1 MRRRR
6 PTAQNAARGL
16 ERPVVEPLSEIEH
29 ARIERR
35 VLEALHGGAARAPAP
50 ASARRRWGRWAVG
63 IAAVSAAAT
72 IVLVVRRGDAPPVAE
87 PPAGAAASSDRGGLV
102 PQRVATGASPSSVSF
117 ADAEL
122 ALAPWTT
129 ALLVGDAASGPLV
142 VIDRGGAEFEV
153 APRGPRPPLVVTAGA
168 VRVTVVGT
176 RFTVT
181 REDDAAT
188 VAVAHGAVDVLYR
201 GATARV
207 GAGERW
213 RPPDASVGAAP
224 AAAPGQPV
232 APPLPTTAPPP
243 SQPDAA
249 PPTSAR
255 PRAERFDAALAL
267 EASQPTRA
275 LAEYRALARGADAWA
290 ANACFAAARL
300 LHERGE
306 LAAAR
311 RQAVTYTRRFPR
323 GPNAR
328 DAADLIKSIDQAT
341 ASADRPSASP

>member
-1 MRRRR
+1 MGRRD
-6 PTAQNAARGL
+6 RGGQ
-16 ERPVVEPLSEIEH
+16 RGGDH
-29 ARIERR
+29 R
-35 VLEALHGGAARAPAP
+35 VGRA
-50 ASARRRWGRWAVG
+50 ARRRTAGGR
-63 IAAVSAAAT
+63 AA
-72 IVLVVRRGDAPPVAE
+72 
-87 PPAGAAASSDRGGLV
+87 AGAAASSDRGGLV

-224 AAAPGQPV
+224 AAAPGP
-232 APPLPTTAPPP
+232 
-243 SQPDAA
+243 
-249 PPTSAR
+249 
-255 PRAERFDAALAL
+255 
-267 EASQPTRA
+267 
-275 LAEYRALARGADAWA
+275 ARGA
-290 ANACFAAARL
+290 AAADDR
-300 LHERGE
+300 
-306 LAAAR
+306 
-311 RQAVTYTRRFPR
+311 
-323 GPNAR
+323 
-328 DAADLIKSIDQAT
+328 AT
-341 ASADRPSASP
+341 AVAT